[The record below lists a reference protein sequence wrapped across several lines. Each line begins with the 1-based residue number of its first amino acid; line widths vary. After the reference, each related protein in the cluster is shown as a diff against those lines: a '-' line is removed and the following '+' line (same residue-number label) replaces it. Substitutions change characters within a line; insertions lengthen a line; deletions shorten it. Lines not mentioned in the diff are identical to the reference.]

1 MGYVIGVAS
10 IRLRIIT
17 QTPSHTY
24 HTYETHAFD
33 TRARARELL
42 CKLEGFPEVM
52 VYLILRIVVVGCYR
66 GVFTIRM
73 SIMTQITSHTYH
85 TYETHGFD
93 ARARSQAR
101 DRCVRDRYGLP
112 LPLLA
117 PSGRLKTLSR
127 NFFETTPQIMLIF

>member
-42 CKLEGFPEVM
+42 YKLEGFRNIRDHPS
-52 VYLILRIVVVGCYR
+52 LGVVAMGCYI
-66 GVFTIRM
+66 GVPTIRM
-73 SIMTQITSHTYH
+73 GIVT
-85 TYETHGFD
+85 
-93 ARARSQAR
+93 
-101 DRCVRDRYGLP
+101 
-112 LPLLA
+112 
-117 PSGRLKTLSR
+117 
-127 NFFETTPQIMLIF
+127 